1 MGNTDIED
9 ALKRL
14 DKLTQEEVRM
24 ATAQLLKITHD
35 VKSSSV
41 ISPNPGHVFTPD
53 PQEASGDRTFESGSR
68 LQIHP
73 QIKLS
78 CAELSTKEP
87 QTGSSG
93 AVFSR
98 NGSPSAHCSG
108 SMASVRH
115 SPSHAAPIS
124 DLSFHYSGLREE
136 RHLVSHLV
144 CLRCE

>member
-1 MGNTDIED
+1 MY
-9 ALKRL
+9 LRL
-14 DKLTQEEVRM
+14 T
-24 ATAQLLKITHD
+24 
-35 VKSSSV
+35 S
-41 ISPNPGHVFTPD
+41 
-53 PQEASGDRTFESGSR
+53 QEASGDRTFESGFL

-87 QTGSSG
+87 QTGSSE

-98 NGSPSAHCSG
+98 SGSSPDHYSG

-115 SPSHAAPIS
+115 SPSHAAPLS
-124 DLSFHYSGLREE
+124 DLSFLYSGLREE